1 MHKHI
6 PVSRRRFIRSAG
18 IAGLSALLPSW
29 TQSLAQNSGSGE
41 INLDI
46 GYTNVTVHR
55 RRASAT
61 GINGTVPGPLIRLQE
76 GQRAILNVRNSMDEE
91 SSIHWHG
98 LLLPSNMDGVPGLSF
113 AGIKPGEYYRYEFD
127 VVQNGTYWYHSH
139 SGLQEQTGVYGPLII
154 DPAGEDP
161 VDYDIDYIVMLSDWT
176 FEDPNRLYARLK
188 KMDDYYNR
196 QKRTVADFFRDV
208 EQKGWRA
215 TMADRRMWGQM
226 RMAASDIADVT
237 GETYTYL
244 MNGHDPDANWT
255 GLFEPGQKIR
265 LRIINGSA
273 MTFFNFRIPGL
284 EMIVVQNDGQNVHPV
299 TVDELQIGV
308 AETYDVV
315 VQPESNDAFTLFA
328 ESMDRSGFA
337 LGTLAPERGMI
348 AAVPAL
354 RSRPLL
360 TMADMG
366 MDHSNMQNND
376 MDHAAMGHHMA
387 EPANMG
393 MDQGNTQNNDMDH
406 AAMGHHMADSPAMKT
421 VHHNHPVGPGVA
433 NLTSMPADRLA
444 EPGIGLHDVP
454 HRVLTYADLRCVEP
468 NSDLRVPERKI
479 ELHLTGN
486 MERYMWSFDGVKYE
500 HVDGPIVFNYGER
513 LRIVLVNDT
522 MMSHPIHLHGM
533 FIELDNGNGPLNPR
547 KHTVVVKP
555 GERLAMNL
563 TADAVGRWAF
573 HCHMLYHMKG
583 GMMRE
588 VRVVDNRGDIS

>member
-1 MHKHI
+1 MYKHI
-6 PVSRRRFIRSAG
+6 PVTRRRFIRSAG
-18 IAGLSALLPSW
+18 IAGLSTFLPSW

-46 GYTNVTVHR
+46 GYTNVTVHG
-55 RRASAT
+55 RRANAT
-61 GINGTVPGPLIRLQE
+61 GINGTVPGPLIRLRE

-215 TMADRRMWGQM
+215 TMEDRRMWGQM

-255 GLFEPGQKIR
+255 GLFEPGQKVR

-284 EMIVVQNDGQNVHPV
+284 EMSVVQNDGQNVRPI

-337 LGTLAPERGMI
+337 LGTLAPEHGMI
-348 AAVPAL
+348 AAIPAL

-376 MDHAAMGHHMA
+376 MDHAAMGHHMT

-393 MDQGNTQNNDMDH
+393 MDHSNMQNNAMDH
-406 AAMGHHMADSPAMKT
+406 AAMGHHMTDSPAMKT
-421 VHHNHPVGPGVA
+421 VQHNHPVGPGVA

-444 EPGIGLHDVP
+444 EPGIGLHDVS

-500 HVDGPIVFNYGER
+500 HVDDPIVFNYGER
-513 LRIVLVNDT
+513 LRMVLVNDT

>member
-18 IAGLSALLPSW
+18 IAGLSTLLPSW
-29 TQSLAQNSGSGE
+29 TRTLARDAGSGE

-46 GYTNVTVHR
+46 GRTNVTVHG

-61 GINGTVPGPLIRLQE
+61 GINGTVPGPLVRLQE
-76 GQRAILNVRNSMDEE
+76 GERAILNVRNSLHKD

-113 AGIKPGEYYRYEFD
+113 AGIKPGESYRYEFD

-139 SGLQEQTGVYGPLII
+139 SGFQEQTGVYGPLII

-208 EQKGWRA
+208 DQKGWRA
-215 TMADRRMWGQM
+215 TMADRRMWGNM

-315 VQPESNDAFTLFA
+315 VQPTSNDAFTLFA

-366 MDHSNMQNND
+366 MDHGNMQNNEMD
-376 MDHAAMGHHMA
+376 HSGMDHAAMGHHMA
-387 EPANMG
+387 EP
-393 MDQGNTQNNDMDH
+393 T
-406 AAMGHHMADSPAMKT
+406 AMEP
-421 VHHNHPVGPGVA
+421 VRHNHPVGPGVA

-444 EPGIGLHDVP
+444 EPGIGLSDVP

-513 LRIVLVNDT
+513 LRMILVNDT

-533 FIELDNGNGPLNPR
+533 FVELDNGNGPHNPR
-547 KHTVVVKP
+547 KHTIVVKP

-563 TADAVGRWAF
+563 TADAPGRWAF

-588 VRVVDNRGDIS
+588 IRVVDNGGDIS